1 MKFADPC
8 VLRYTGGEILRRIT
22 ESSTNY
28 NVIKNKTC
36 RDLLSLGEYK
46 YNDIT
51 FTDVPFIT
59 KENRILTS

>member
-1 MKFADPC
+1 M
-8 VLRYTGGEILRRIT
+8 LRYPGGGIPRRIT

-36 RDLLSLGEYK
+36 RDLLSLGEHK

-59 KENRILTS
+59 QENRMLSS